1 MAKEQVMVI
10 GLGRFGSAVARELER
25 LGHQVLA
32 IDQGEQQVNDI
43 SSDVTHALQLDAA
56 DEDALRSAGAGD
68 FQTAIVAISTDAEAS
83 IFATMVLKRLGVRTV
98 IAKAG
103 SQLHGEILSRVGADR
118 VVLPE
123 RETGLRLA
131 HSFNVPNVIDYLDVA
146 PNFGIEKIRPPAS
159 FIGKSLGELDLK
171 TRIGLT
177 PIALRRGQ
185 QVFVN
190 PARDERVAEG
200 DELILI
206 GRDDKLDQLRGCR
219 TSVVGGHSV
228 TQGELAKLL
237 GTGIGQSTRLVDEE
251 RAHLRRVGDEQGV
264 PALVAVEHDPV
275 VAVQADAPVRLELD
289 DLGEDDLL
297 AEEPVEE
304 FRVQSVHHVAQ
315 LKRLVAA
322 QP

>member
-32 IDQGEQQVNDI
+32 IDRDEELVNDI
-43 SSDVTHALQLDAA
+43 APDVTHALQLDAA
-56 DEDALRSAGAGD
+56 DEGALRSAGAGD
-68 FQTAIVAISTDAEAS
+68 FQTAIVAISSDAEPS
-83 IFATMVLKRLGVRTV
+83 IFATMVLKRLGVRNV

-171 TRIGLT
+171 TRLGLT

-190 PARDERVAEG
+190 PAREERVAEG

-206 GRDDKLDQLRGCR
+206 GRDDKLDQLRG
-219 TSVVGGHSV
+219 
-228 TQGELAKLL
+228 
-237 GTGIGQSTRLVDEE
+237 
-251 RAHLRRVGDEQGV
+251 
-264 PALVAVEHDPV
+264 
-275 VAVQADAPVRLELD
+275 
-289 DLGEDDLL
+289 
-297 AEEPVEE
+297 
-304 FRVQSVHHVAQ
+304 
-315 LKRLVAA
+315 
-322 QP
+322 

>member
-32 IDQGEQQVNDI
+32 IDRDEQQVNDI
-43 SSDVTHALQLDAA
+43 ASDVTHALQLDAA

-68 FQTAIVAISTDAEAS
+68 FQTAIVAISTDAEPS

-159 FIGKSLGELDLK
+159 FIGKSLGDLDLK
-171 TRIGLT
+171 TRLGLT

-190 PARDERVAEG
+190 PARDERLAEG

-206 GRDDKLDQLRGCR
+206 GRDDKLDQLRG
-219 TSVVGGHSV
+219 
-228 TQGELAKLL
+228 
-237 GTGIGQSTRLVDEE
+237 
-251 RAHLRRVGDEQGV
+251 
-264 PALVAVEHDPV
+264 
-275 VAVQADAPVRLELD
+275 
-289 DLGEDDLL
+289 
-297 AEEPVEE
+297 
-304 FRVQSVHHVAQ
+304 
-315 LKRLVAA
+315 
-322 QP
+322 

>member
-32 IDQGEQQVNDI
+32 IDRSEQQVNDI

-68 FQTAIVAISTDAEAS
+68 FQTAIVAISTDAEPS

-171 TRIGLT
+171 TRLGLT

-206 GRDDKLDQLRGCR
+206 GRDDKLDQLRG
-219 TSVVGGHSV
+219 
-228 TQGELAKLL
+228 
-237 GTGIGQSTRLVDEE
+237 
-251 RAHLRRVGDEQGV
+251 
-264 PALVAVEHDPV
+264 
-275 VAVQADAPVRLELD
+275 
-289 DLGEDDLL
+289 
-297 AEEPVEE
+297 
-304 FRVQSVHHVAQ
+304 
-315 LKRLVAA
+315 
-322 QP
+322 

>member
-32 IDQGEQQVNDI
+32 IDRDEEQVNDI
-43 SSDVTHALQLDAA
+43 APDVTHALQLDAA

-68 FQTAIVAISTDAEAS
+68 FQTAIVAISSDAEPS
-83 IFATMVLKRLGVRTV
+83 IFATMVLKRLGVRNV

-177 PIALRRGQ
+177 PIALRRGK

-206 GRDDKLDQLRGCR
+206 GRDDKLDQLRG
-219 TSVVGGHSV
+219 
-228 TQGELAKLL
+228 
-237 GTGIGQSTRLVDEE
+237 
-251 RAHLRRVGDEQGV
+251 
-264 PALVAVEHDPV
+264 
-275 VAVQADAPVRLELD
+275 
-289 DLGEDDLL
+289 
-297 AEEPVEE
+297 
-304 FRVQSVHHVAQ
+304 
-315 LKRLVAA
+315 
-322 QP
+322 

>member
-1 MAKEQVMVI
+1 MAREQVMVI

-32 IDQGEQQVNDI
+32 IDRSEQQVNDI
-43 SSDVTHALQLDAA
+43 ASDVTHALQLDAA
-56 DEDALRSAGAGD
+56 DEEALRSAGAGD
-68 FQTAIVAISTDAEAS
+68 FHTAIVAISTDAEPS

-103 SQLHGEILSRVGADR
+103 SQLHAEILSRVGADR

-146 PNFGIEKIRPPAS
+146 PSFGIEKIRPPAS
-159 FIGKSLGELDLK
+159 FIGKTLGDLDLK
-171 TRIGLT
+171 TRLGLT

-206 GRDDKLDQLRGCR
+206 GRDDKLDQLRG
-219 TSVVGGHSV
+219 
-228 TQGELAKLL
+228 
-237 GTGIGQSTRLVDEE
+237 
-251 RAHLRRVGDEQGV
+251 
-264 PALVAVEHDPV
+264 
-275 VAVQADAPVRLELD
+275 
-289 DLGEDDLL
+289 
-297 AEEPVEE
+297 
-304 FRVQSVHHVAQ
+304 
-315 LKRLVAA
+315 
-322 QP
+322 

>member
-32 IDQGEQQVNDI
+32 IDRSEQQVNDI
-43 SSDVTHALQLDAA
+43 APDVTHALQLDAA
-56 DEDALRSAGAGD
+56 DEEALRSAGAGD
-68 FQTAIVAISTDAEAS
+68 FQTAIVAISTDAEPS

-146 PNFGIEKIRPPAS
+146 PNFGIEKIRPPKS
-159 FIGKSLGELDLK
+159 FVGRSLGELDLK
-171 TRIGLT
+171 TRLGLT

-190 PARDERVAEG
+190 PARDERITES

-206 GRDDKLDQLRGCR
+206 GRDDRLDQLRG
-219 TSVVGGHSV
+219 
-228 TQGELAKLL
+228 
-237 GTGIGQSTRLVDEE
+237 
-251 RAHLRRVGDEQGV
+251 
-264 PALVAVEHDPV
+264 
-275 VAVQADAPVRLELD
+275 
-289 DLGEDDLL
+289 
-297 AEEPVEE
+297 
-304 FRVQSVHHVAQ
+304 
-315 LKRLVAA
+315 
-322 QP
+322 

>member
-200 DELILI
+200 YELILI
-206 GRDDKLDQLRGCR
+206 GRDDKLDQLRG
-219 TSVVGGHSV
+219 
-228 TQGELAKLL
+228 
-237 GTGIGQSTRLVDEE
+237 
-251 RAHLRRVGDEQGV
+251 
-264 PALVAVEHDPV
+264 
-275 VAVQADAPVRLELD
+275 
-289 DLGEDDLL
+289 
-297 AEEPVEE
+297 
-304 FRVQSVHHVAQ
+304 
-315 LKRLVAA
+315 
-322 QP
+322 